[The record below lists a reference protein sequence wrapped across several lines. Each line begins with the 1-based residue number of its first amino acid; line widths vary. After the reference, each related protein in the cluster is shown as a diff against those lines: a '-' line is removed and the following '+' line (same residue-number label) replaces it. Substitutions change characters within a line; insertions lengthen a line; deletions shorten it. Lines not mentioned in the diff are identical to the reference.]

1 MAKGDAARIWIG
13 AWPTIPLL
21 SIYPSSWAFFGWV
34 LGSQEC
40 AWEAHRLWGSLADKW
55 SVYLWDKFSN
65 CCLKC
70 KIFWPALP
78 PLGCDRRGIASD
90 QWVCKQLYYTLLGQD
105 MEEQANLKDL
115 LKQYL
120 QDFFFPP
127 SHNNSSF
134 FCSSGKGFFKMFSF
148 HGWHFPLRLLA
159 TELVSNFLPYFQT
172 LRFKDN
178 VCQSSGIKV
187 AYLYHCHCHQL

>member
-13 AWPTIPLL
+13 AWPTIPLF
-21 SIYPSSWAFFGWV
+21 SIYPSSWASFGWV

-40 AWEAHRLWGSLADKW
+40 VWEAHRLWDSLADKW

-120 QDFFFPP
+120 QDFFSLPP
-127 SHNNSSF
+127 TITPHFSAAVGKDF
-134 FCSSGKGFFKMFSF
+134 LKCCSLSMDGISLYICLPQNWYPTFSPISRLWDSKIMF
-148 HGWHFPLRLLA
+148 
-159 TELVSNFLPYFQT
+159 VSP
-172 LRFKDN
+172 
-178 VCQSSGIKV
+178 VG
-187 AYLYHCHCHQL
+187 